1 MEPMLVEGVKYEI
14 NWRKFRPG
22 TSIFIPCL
30 DPVRAKAQVIAVTK
44 RLRINILTKVVIVDG
59 IRGLRV
65 WRERV

>member
-1 MEPMLVEGVKYEI
+1 MLVEGVKYEI
-14 NWRKFRPG
+14 NWKRFRPG

-30 DPVRAKAQVIAVTK
+30 DPKTAKPQVIAVTR
-44 RLRINILTKVVIVDG
+44 RLKIKILIKIGIEDG